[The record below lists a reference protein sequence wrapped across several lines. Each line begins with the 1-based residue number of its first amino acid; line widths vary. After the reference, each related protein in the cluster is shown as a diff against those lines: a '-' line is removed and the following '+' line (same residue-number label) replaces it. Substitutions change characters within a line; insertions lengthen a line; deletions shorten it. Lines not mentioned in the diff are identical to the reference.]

1 MEESI
6 YSTFEPVDE
15 ELDSTDKELGNGNIY
30 NQATD
35 NELQRL
41 VQRT

>member
-1 MEESI
+1 MEQSI
-6 YSTFEPVDE
+6 YSTFEPVDGD
-15 ELDSTDKELGNGNIY
+15 LDSMDKKVGNGNIY

-35 NELQRL
+35 NELQWL

>member
-6 YSTFEPVDE
+6 YSPLEPVDE
-15 ELDSTDKELGNGNIY
+15 ELDSIYKKAENGNIY

-35 NELQRL
+35 NELQWL